1 MNIIWLCNFK
11 ILNLIEYKQVVMKF
25 LVIGHVTL
33 DLGPEVRRLGG
44 AIYAALA
51 LRGRGRVTLLTSG
64 PGWLTKYVPSGIK
77 TILVPSGTITTFR
90 LERVSGGRILHLLNR
105 AEEIDS
111 SRMPDPFSF
120 DAVILDP
127 VIGEC
132 DRFPPLIPKERL
144 SVDAQGFV
152 RGTRGTKVVIRS
164 REPFPAR
171 VLHGSRTE
179 VEALGGLG
187 TLSRLVDHILV
198 TEGPRGGILVSGGKK
213 IEIPEPDFLSPDD
226 TGAGDY
232 LLASYTYHSL
242 LVEAEEALHRAL
254 EDTWGF
260 LRGRSGT
267 EPPPVPGE

>member
-1 MNIIWLCNFK
+1 
-11 ILNLIEYKQVVMKF
+11 VKF
-25 LVIGHVTL
+25 LVVGHVTL
-33 DLGPEVRRLGG
+33 DLGPGIRRLGG
-44 AIYAALA
+44 AIYAVLA
-51 LRGRGRVTLLTSG
+51 LRGRGKVALLTSG
-64 PGWLTKYVPSGIK
+64 PEWMVKYLPPDVETTVVPSR
-77 TILVPSGTITTFR
+77 TITTFL
-90 LERVSGGRILHLLNR
+90 LEREGEGRVLHLVER
-105 AEEIDS
+105 AEDIDP
-111 SRMPDPFSF
+111 SRLPHPMDF

-132 DRFPPLIPKERL
+132 DRVLPLIPKERL

-152 RGTRGTKVVIRS
+152 RGTQGTKVVVRD
-164 REPFPAR
+164 RDPFPSR

-198 TEGPRGGILVSGGKK
+198 TEGPKGGIFVSREKK
-213 IEIPEPDFLSPDD
+213 IKIPEPDFLSPDD

-232 LLASYTYHSL
+232 LLASFTYHSL

>member
-1 MNIIWLCNFK
+1 M
-11 ILNLIEYKQVVMKF
+11 
-25 LVIGHVTL
+25 
-33 DLGPEVRRLGG
+33 
-44 AIYAALA
+44 
-51 LRGRGRVTLLTSG
+51 TSG
-64 PGWLTKYVPSGIK
+64 PDWLTKYIPSGIE
-77 TILVPSGTITTFR
+77 TILVPSRAITTFR
-90 LERVSGGRILHLLNR
+90 LERVGGVRALYLLNR
-105 AEEIDS
+105 AKEIDA
-111 SRMPDPFSF
+111 SRMPDPYKF

-132 DRFPPLIPKERL
+132 DRVLPLIPKERL

-152 RGTRGTKVVIRS
+152 RGTLGTKVVVRD

-171 VLHGSRTE
+171 VLHGSHTE

-198 TEGPRGGILVSGGKK
+198 TEGPKEGIFVSREKK
-213 IEIPEPDFLSPDD
+213 IKIPEPDFLSPDD

-232 LLASYTYHSL
+232 LLASFTYHSL

-260 LRGRSGT
+260 LRSRSGT